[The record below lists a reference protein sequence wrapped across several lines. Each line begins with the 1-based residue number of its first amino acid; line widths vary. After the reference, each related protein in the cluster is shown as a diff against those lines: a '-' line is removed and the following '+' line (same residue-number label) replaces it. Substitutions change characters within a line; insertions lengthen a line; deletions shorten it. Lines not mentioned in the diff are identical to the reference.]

1 MDKQAFADRL
11 MACEQTLYRVSC
23 AMLREE
29 ADRRDAL
36 QETALRAFGKRHTLR
51 DPALFSTWVTRIL
64 INECRNIQR
73 RQQRISP
80 VEDVFAVAEEASA
93 NAGPSDLRRTLDA
106 LPERHRLPLL
116 LHYLEGYSLA
126 EIAQILRIPLGT
138 VKYRLHAARKVL
150 RVQLEDEEV
159 R

>member
-1 MDKQAFADRL
+1 MDKQAFTERL
-11 MACEQTLYRVSC
+11 IACERTLYRVSC
-23 AMLREE
+23 AMLRDE

-36 QETALRAFGKRHTLR
+36 QETALKAFTKWHTLR
-51 DPALFSTWVTRIL
+51 DSALFGTWITRIL

-73 RQQRISP
+73 RQQRVSP
-80 VEDVFAVAEEASA
+80 VESVAEAAIPMEAHT
-93 NAGPSDLRRTLDA
+93 DLRQAMDG

-126 EIAQILRIPLGT
+126 EVAGMLRIPLGT
-138 VKYRLHAARKVL
+138 VKYRLHAARKAL
-150 RVQLEDEEV
+150 RLQLEDEEV